1 MLLPMPM
8 YDINISQY
16 TMINAQSEK
25 DHGIDE
31 GEKYDEEDGDV
42 E

>member
-1 MLLPMPM
+1 
-8 YDINISQY
+8 
-16 TMINAQSEK
+16 MINAQSEK

-31 GEKYDEEDGDV
+31 GEKYDEEDGDCLLYTSDAAD

>member
-1 MLLPMPM
+1 MFFPMAM
-8 YDINISQY
+8 HDINISQY
-16 TMINAQSEK
+16 TMINAQSKK